1 MKDITRIVKSL
12 EDAGLLLK
20 GVSEPIQN
28 EAKEQ
33 KEDFLML
40 LGTLSASL
48 LGNILAGWGTNRAGE
63 GVMGTVYG
71 NKRQD
76 HKNKWIFNAT
86 SSCNSFLNTKILS
99 KWA

>member
-33 KEDFLML
+33 KGGFPNV
-40 LGTLSASL
+40 T
-48 LGNILAGWGTNRAGE
+48 R
-63 GVMGTVYG
+63 
-71 NKRQD
+71 
-76 HKNKWIFNAT
+76 
-86 SSCNSFLNTKILS
+86 
-99 KWA
+99 

>member
-12 EDAGLLLK
+12 EDVGLLLK

-48 LGNILAGWGTNRAGE
+48 LGNILAG
-63 GVMGTVYG
+63 
-71 NKRQD
+71 
-76 HKNKWIFNAT
+76 
-86 SSCNSFLNTKILS
+86 
-99 KWA
+99 